1 MDRRRLLQY
10 GWGAPLA
17 ALLAACGGGGSGGEP
32 EPAPSPSPSP
42 SPSPP
47 PPPPA
52 PPPPS
57 GGPSA
62 SDWEALGAQLQG
74 QLIRPGHADY
84 ERLRRP
90 ANARFDALL
99 PQALI
104 RCAATAD
111 IRAGLAFARR
121 LQLTVV
127 PRGGGHS
134 YIGNSTG
141 TGLVIDA
148 GAMDSVRLDGELAI
162 VGAGA
167 KLSDVYE
174 GLISQ
179 GRCIPSGSCVTVG
192 IAGITQ
198 GGGFGVIDRAYG
210 LTCDVLR
217 SARVIT
223 ADGTELLCS
232 ENQNADLFWALRGGG
247 GGNFG
252 IVSEFTFQTHALT
265 PLVQFSANF
274 ALADLP
280 AVLAAWSQWP
290 KSMPDQIWS
299 QLVVS
304 ANGCA
309 LWGFNIGDEAA
320 LQPHWQNLLS
330 QIGRTPSSRAL
341 VARSYRE
348 VMLGDC
354 ASLSPAQCH
363 LPGQNSAGVLRRVAM
378 AASSD
383 FFDSLADP
391 QGMAA
396 ALSTAVLERRSA
408 GRPGTVIMNLMGGAV
423 GRVAADASAFVHRQA
438 LFSAQYYAEYS
449 PLASSSEVSEGE
461 QWAHGM
467 RQLMRPWSSGRAYQN
482 YLDALISDPEQAYY
496 GSNLARLKQIK
507 AKFDP
512 TALFKQAQGINA
524 V

>member
-1 MDRRRLLQY
+1 MDRRSFLQY
-10 GWGAPLA
+10 GSGAGAA
-17 ALLAACGGGGSGGEP
+17 ALLAACGGGSGGEAG
-32 EPAPSPSPSP
+32 PA
-42 SPSPP
+42 
-47 PPPPA
+47 PA
-52 PPPPS
+52 PPPVPPPIPPND
-57 GGPSA
+57 GPPA
-62 SDWEALGAQLQG
+62 SEWEALGAQIKG

-90 ANARFDALL
+90 ANARYDAVL

-104 RCAATAD
+104 RCAGTPD
-111 IRAGLAFARR
+111 IQAGLAFARR
-121 LQLTVV
+121 LKLALV

-141 TGLVIDA
+141 SGLVIDV
-148 GAMDSVRLDGELAI
+148 GTMDSVRLEGELAV

-167 KLSDVYE
+167 KLADVYE

-210 LTCDVLR
+210 LSCDVLR

-232 ENQNADLFWALRGGG
+232 ESQNADLFWALRGGG

-265 PLVQFSANF
+265 PLQQFAADFS
-274 ALADLP
+274 LADLP

-290 KSMPDQIWS
+290 KSMPDHIWS

-304 ANGCA
+304 PSGCH
-309 LWGFNIGDEAA
+309 LWGFSIGSEAEFR
-320 LQPHWQNLLS
+320 PHWQSLLA
-330 QIGRTPSSRAL
+330 QIGRTATNTS
-341 VARSYRE
+341 VQARSYRE
-348 VMLGDC
+348 VMLGAC
-354 ASLSPAQCH
+354 ASLSAAQCH
-363 LPGQNSAGVLRRVAM
+363 LPGQNVAGQLGRVAM

-396 ALSTAVLERRSA
+396 ALSAAMLERRSA
-408 GRPGTVIMNLMGGAV
+408 GRAGSVIMNLMGGAV
-423 GRVAADASAFVHRQA
+423 GRVAADATAFVHRQA
-438 LFSAQYYAEYS
+438 LFSAQYYAEYNAF
-449 PLASSSEVSEGE
+449 ASSAELNEGE
-461 QWAHGM
+461 QWVHGM

-482 YLDALISDPEQAYY
+482 YLDALISNPEQAYY

-512 TALFKQAQGINA
+512 TGLFKQAQGISA

>member
-1 MDRRRLLQY
+1 MDRRKFLQY
-10 GWGAPLA
+10 GSGAGAA
-17 ALLAACGGGGSGGEP
+17 ALLSACGGGSGLD
-32 EPAPSPSPSP
+32 
-42 SPSPP
+42 
-47 PPPPA
+47 PA
-52 PPPPS
+52 PPPTPTPAPPLPPAPPS
-57 GGPSA
+57 GGPAA
-62 SDWEALGAQLQG
+62 SEWEALASQLKG

-90 ANARFDALL
+90 ANARFDAVL

-104 RCAATAD
+104 RCDGAAD
-111 IRAGLAFARR
+111 IRAGLAFASR
-121 LQLTVV
+121 LKLAVV

-141 TGLVIDA
+141 PGLVIDV
-148 GAMDSVRLDGELAI
+148 GSMDSVRLDGELAT

-167 KLSDVYE
+167 KLADVYE
-174 GLISQ
+174 GLINQ

-217 SARVIT
+217 SARVVT

-232 ENQNADLFWALRGGG
+232 ESQNADLFWALRGGG

-252 IVSEFTFQTHALT
+252 IVSEFTFQTHAVT
-265 PLVQFSANF
+265 PLQQFAADFS
-274 ALADLP
+274 LADLP
-280 AVLAAWSQWP
+280 AVLAAWSKWP
-290 KSMPDQIWS
+290 KTMPDQIWS

-304 ANGCA
+304 PSGCH
-309 LWGFNIGDEAA
+309 LWGFSIGDAAA
-320 LQPHWQNLLS
+320 LLPHWQSLLA
-330 QIGRTPSSRAL
+330 QIGRTAL
-341 VARSYRE
+341 NNTVQARSYRE
-348 VMLGDC
+348 VMLGAC
-354 ASLSPAQCH
+354 AGLSPTQCH
-363 LPGQNSAGVLRRVAM
+363 LPGQNPAGLLGRVAM

-396 ALSTAVLERRSA
+396 ALSAAMLERRSA

-423 GRVAADASAFVHRQA
+423 GRVAADTTAFAHRQA

-467 RQLMRPWSSGRAYQN
+467 RQTLRPWSSGRAYQN
-482 YLDALISDPEQAYY
+482 YLDALIPDPEQAYY

-512 TALFKQAQGINA
+512 VGLFKQAQGISA
-524 V
+524 A

>member
-1 MDRRRLLQY
+1 M
-10 GWGAPLA
+10 A
-17 ALLAACGGGGSGGEP
+17 ALLAACGGGGSVDGPGP
-32 EPAPSPSPSP
+32 TPTPTPAPTPL
-42 SPSPP
+42 PP
-47 PPPPA
+47 G
-52 PPPPS
+52 

-62 SDWEALGAQLQG
+62 SEWEALSAQLKG
-74 QLIRPGHADY
+74 QLVRPGHADY

-104 RCAATAD
+104 RCAGTAD
-111 IRAGLAFARR
+111 IQAGLAFANR
-121 LQLTVV
+121 LKLAVV

-141 TGLVIDA
+141 TGLVIDV
-148 GAMDSVRLDGELAI
+148 GAMDSVRLDGELAS

-167 KLSDVYE
+167 KLADVYE

-192 IAGITQ
+192 IAGITL

-223 ADGTELLCS
+223 SDGAELLCS
-232 ENQNADLFWALRGGG
+232 ESQNADLFWALRGGG

-252 IVSEFTFQTHALT
+252 IVSEFTFQTHAVT
-265 PLVQFSANF
+265 PLQQFAADF
-274 ALADLP
+274 GLADLP

-290 KSMPDQIWS
+290 KTMPDQIWS

-304 ANGCA
+304 SVGCH
-309 LWGFNIGDEAA
+309 LWGFGIGDAA
-320 LQPHWQNLLS
+320 VLQPHWQTLLAH
-330 QIGRTPSSRAL
+330 IGRTAL
-341 VARSYRE
+341 NNTVQARSYRE
-348 VMLGDC
+348 VMLGAC
-354 ASLSPAQCH
+354 ASLRTAQCH
-363 LPGQNSAGVLRRVAM
+363 LPGQNPAGLLGRVAM

-396 ALSTAVLERRSA
+396 ALSTAVLARRSA
-408 GRPGTVIMNLMGGAV
+408 GSPGTVIMNLMGGAV
-423 GRVAADASAFVHRQA
+423 GRVAPDASAFVHRQA
-438 LFSAQYYAEYS
+438 LFSAQYYVEYS
-449 PLASSSEVSEGE
+449 PSTAAAELSEGE
-461 QWAHGM
+461 LWAHGM

-482 YLDALISDPEQAYY
+482 YLDALIADPEQAYY

-512 TALFKQAQGINA
+512 QGLFKQAQGITA
-524 V
+524 A

>member
-1 MDRRRLLQY
+1 M
-10 GWGAPLA
+10 
-17 ALLAACGGGGSGGEP
+17 
-32 EPAPSPSPSP
+32 
-42 SPSPP
+42 
-47 PPPPA
+47 
-52 PPPPS
+52 
-57 GGPSA
+57 
-62 SDWEALGAQLQG
+62 
-74 QLIRPGHADY
+74 IRPGHADY

-90 ANARFDALL
+90 ANARYDAVL

-104 RCAATAD
+104 RCAGTAD
-111 IRAGLAFARR
+111 IQAGLAFARR
-121 LQLTVV
+121 LQLAVV

-141 TGLVIDA
+141 SGLVIDV
-148 GAMDSVRLDGELAI
+148 GGMDGVRLEGELAV

-167 KLSDVYE
+167 KLADVYE
-174 GLISQ
+174 TLISQ

-217 SARVIT
+217 SARVIS
-223 ADGTELLCS
+223 ADGTELLCD
-232 ENQNADLFWALRGGG
+232 EAHNADLFWALRGGG

-252 IVSEFTFQTHALT
+252 IVSEFTFQTHAVT
-265 PLVQFSANF
+265 PLQQFSANF

-280 AVLAAWSQWP
+280 ALLAAWSQWP
-290 KSMPDQIWS
+290 KTMPDQIWS

-304 ANGCA
+304 SSGCY
-309 LWGFNIGDEAA
+309 LWGVSIGDEAA
-320 LQPHWQNLLS
+320 LLPHWQRLLGH
-330 QIGRTPSSRAL
+330 IGRTAL
-341 VARSYRE
+341 NPTVQARSYRE
-348 VMLGDC
+348 LMLGAC
-354 ASLSPAQCH
+354 AGLNNAQCH
-363 LPGQNSAGVLRRVAM
+363 LPAQNPAGVLRRVAM

-396 ALSTAVLERRSA
+396 AISSA
-408 GRPGTVIMNLMGGAV
+408 LLGRASPGGVILNLMGGAI
-423 GRVAADASAFVHRQA
+423 GRIAADASAFVHRPA
-438 LFSAQYYAEYS
+438 LFSAQYGAEYS
-449 PLASSSEVSEGE
+449 PTASSAQVSEGE

-467 RQLMRPWSSGRAYQN
+467 RDSLRPWSSGRAYQN
-482 YLDALISDPEQAYY
+482 YLDALITNPEQAYY

-512 TALFKQAQGINA
+512 TGLFKPAQGISA
-524 V
+524 A